1 MAKKQGYYDR
11 EDESIAMRKRKHRT
25 KRQLKDSRDE
35 SYGDWGK
42 RSTDWKGNHGGD
54 SSVHKA
60 LHHSRKNRGR
70 FSTESAELKYM
81 PVVDREKDAM
91 KAGDESPFRKEG
103 AVEKVKS
110 AASRAYVKAHREHNK
125 GNYGSDKTE
134 IKSREKL
141 KKTGDKIGVKRN
153 PVVSR

>member
-42 RSTDWKGNHGGD
+42 RSTDWKGNHGGH

-60 LHHSRKNRGR
+60 LHHSRKNRER

-91 KAGDESPFRKEG
+91 KAGDK
-103 AVEKVKS
+103 
-110 AASRAYVKAHREHNK
+110 
-125 GNYGSDKTE
+125 
-134 IKSREKL
+134 
-141 KKTGDKIGVKRN
+141 
-153 PVVSR
+153 